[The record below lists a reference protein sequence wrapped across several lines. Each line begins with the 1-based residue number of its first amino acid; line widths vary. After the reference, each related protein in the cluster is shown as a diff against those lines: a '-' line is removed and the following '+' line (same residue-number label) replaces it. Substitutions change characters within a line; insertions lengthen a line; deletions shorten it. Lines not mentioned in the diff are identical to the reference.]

1 MSAAFRAHSGLT
13 SMFLKEA
20 PSVFMLYAPTCT
32 VVTVGDIF
40 ISYKNGGPFMFC
52 PLSCEKKW
60 HKLRKVCRIW
70 QEVTVRWINHN
81 VGATLYKTAELL
93 NVNINTGS

>member
-1 MSAAFRAHSGLT
+1 
-13 SMFLKEA
+13 
-20 PSVFMLYAPTCT
+20 
-32 VVTVGDIF
+32 
-40 ISYKNGGPFMFC
+40 MFC

-93 NVNINTGS
+93 NVNINTGSRSTNTESFFKLSTSTIYYLHVHGQIVHLQYNYPLHLPSLELSYIH